1 MEREFG
7 RWTLRMLPTLA
18 TAKLPPRGSMTGDW
32 AEVLA
37 TLHRLQK
44 KARKEV

>member
-1 MEREFG
+1 MLKERP
-7 RWTLRMLPTLA
+7 RWTLRMFPTLA
-18 TAKLPPRGSMTGDW
+18 TAKLPPRGSMTGEW

-44 KARKEV
+44 KALKAL